1 MGSAGDW
8 QPFQQALTNAGADFL
23 LEEQQRQVLVALQAS
38 FATLPAGKMALLPLN
53 TSGAAANFAA
63 ITGLDQKWQ
72 SLTETQMVTASYFT
86 ASRFPLAF
94 YLGSENYVKTV
105 ITNGDGKAAISRY
118 LAGGGTLVLLAA
130 GPFPFYYGYGP
141 NDQPGPADPLLPT
154 LGFPLYNAFET
165 APPNLSMV
173 VSTNQSILYSVPP
186 VFPFP
191 PGDPRLRSVNRSLV
205 SSANRY
211 VPWLTVTNFAG
222 QGYGDAACF
231 FAFGTGP
238 ASGGKIVYIWST
250 LLSGPQ
256 GVFLMGNALSWI
268 IDGTLR
274 PPAPRIS
281 SFNLLPPASF
291 SLTFDAVSNLDYT
304 LQYRTDLSSANP
316 WTLARDFGSS
326 PVYRSLSYTS
336 SVSPVQPR
344 FFRLKVQP

>member
-1 MGSAGDW
+1 
-8 QPFQQALTNAGADFL
+8 
-23 LEEQQRQVLVALQAS
+23 
-38 FATLPAGKMALLPLN
+38 LN
-53 TSGAAANFAA
+53 
-63 ITGLDQKWQ
+63 QKWQ
-72 SLTETQMVTASYFT
+72 SLTETQMVNAAYFT

-105 ITNGDGKAAISRY
+105 ITNGDGKAAITRY
-118 LAGGGTLVLLAA
+118 LAGGGTLVILAT

-141 NDQPGPADPLLPT
+141 NDQPGPADPLLPAIG
-154 LGFPLYNAFET
+154 LPIYNAFET

-191 PGDPRLRSVNRSLV
+191 PGDPRLRPVNRSLI

-222 QGYGDAACF
+222 TGYGDAACF
-231 FAFGTGP
+231 IAFGTGL

-274 PPAPRIS
+274 PPASRIS
-281 SFNLLPPASF
+281 SINLLPPNSF
-291 SLTFDAVSNLDYT
+291 TLTFGAVSNLDYT
-304 LQYRTDLSSANP
+304 LQFRTDLSSTNP
-316 WTLARDFGSS
+316 WSLVRDFGSS
-326 PVYRSLSYTS
+326 PVFRSLSYTS
-336 SVSPVQPR
+336 SISPVQPR